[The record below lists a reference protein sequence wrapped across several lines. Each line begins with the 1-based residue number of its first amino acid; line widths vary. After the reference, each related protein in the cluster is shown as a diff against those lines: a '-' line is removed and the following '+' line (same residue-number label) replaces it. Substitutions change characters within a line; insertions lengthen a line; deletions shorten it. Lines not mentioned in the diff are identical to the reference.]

1 MVCTKITNLLPKTV
15 LVSALF
21 LTGCLSNNSL
31 LSLDNQDNVQNLS
44 VSRQKQRITL
54 LQKKL
59 QIAQKDLQ
67 EAQEQV
73 IVLSKELQASQLAL
87 ISRQIES
94 YEQQVEKIHGLSFR
108 NGFKLSQDPNG
119 LFIKERE
126 MLEEMMESGPSPES
140 SQAQIVLD
148 KVLRLITESQDI
160 ETGQF

>member
-1 MVCTKITNLLPKTV
+1 MDCLKTTALFPKTV
-15 LVSALF
+15 LIFSLF
-21 LTGCLSNNSL
+21 LTGCLSNNNL

-59 QIAQKDLQ
+59 QIAQKDLE

-73 IVLSKELQASQLAL
+73 SVLSKELQASQLAL
-87 ISRQIES
+87 ISRQIET
-94 YEQQVEKIHGLSFR
+94 YEQQAEKSQGLSFR
-108 NGFKLSQDPNG
+108 NSFKISQDSNG

-160 ETGQF
+160 ETRQF